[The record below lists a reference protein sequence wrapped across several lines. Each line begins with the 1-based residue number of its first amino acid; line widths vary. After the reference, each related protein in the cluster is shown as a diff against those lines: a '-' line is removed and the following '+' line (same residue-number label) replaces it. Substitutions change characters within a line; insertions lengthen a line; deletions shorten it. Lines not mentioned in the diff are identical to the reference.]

1 MDKLSPSD
9 RIGAAC
15 GAAYVALILVG
26 NGIATGNGQQATDPT
41 GQQVIQYA
49 DQMAHSTVMMVG
61 QAMEILGF
69 VALAFFI
76 AWLVPTLRRAGGPAP
91 WLADVVM
98 VGGVGTLAVKV
109 ATIAPEAALDTTR
122 QTIDPAMAKA
132 LYDISAA
139 GFIISFLPFAILM
152 LGLGGAVLT
161 SGFLGRFAGWSAIV
175 LGIAGLAVVVTASSL
190 DANPMPFLLGLLWV
204 LVVSVR
210 LAWRGPRRARVVAT
224 DELAPALA

>member
-1 MDKLSPSD
+1 MDKLSPTD

-26 NGIATGNGQQATDPT
+26 NGIATGNGQQSNDPT

-49 DQMAHSTVMMVG
+49 DQAAHSTVMLVG

-91 WLADVVM
+91 WLSNVVL
-98 VGGVGTLAVKV
+98 VGGLGTLAVKI
-109 ATIAPEAALDTTR
+109 ATIAPEAAVDATR
-122 QTIDPAMAKA
+122 QTIDPAIAKA
-132 LYDISAA
+132 LYDLSGA

-152 LGLGGAVLT
+152 LGLGGSVLT

>member
-1 MDKLSPSD
+1 MEKLWASD

-26 NGIATGNGQQATDPT
+26 NGMATDNAQQATDPT

-49 DQMAHSTVMMVG
+49 DQAAHSTVMMVG

-76 AWLVPTLRRAGGPAP
+76 AWLVTTLRRAGGPAP
-91 WLADVVM
+91 WLADVVL

-109 ATIAPEAALDTTR
+109 ATIAPEAALDATR
-122 QTIDPAMAKA
+122 KSIDPAMAKA

-152 LGLGGAVLT
+152 LGLGGAVLA
-161 SGFLGRFAGWSAIV
+161 SGLLGRFAGWSAIV

-190 DANPMPFLLGLLWV
+190 DTNPMPFMLGLLWV
-204 LVVSVR
+204 LVASVR
-210 LAWRGPRRARVVAT
+210 LAWRGPRRARVGSA